1 MSDIRLRRR
10 HGIDKYRVG
19 EPLLQKYFILLIWV
33 VVHFYGAKSAAQ
45 TATETRLTNLQ
56 PPSLDRRQ
64 AETLLQISLFSNP
77 LLWPDW
83 SFPLERI
90 QHDESRD
97 GQALQAL
104 VQAGVLVR
112 EAFVSRKESAS
123 GGQVA
128 VAGWRYDIAQG
139 QEEWR
144 TDEGKWLIYGYG
156 QVQKI
161 RYVSEAYPVDQYWYL
176 EAGLEW
182 FVDKPAS
189 WLNLPQIRHLRLARR
204 ALQSFDKP
212 FSRSVFFQFDGQR
225 WGYWQAAVPAPAGSA
240 APVRS
245 PDNPVSKS

>member
-33 VVHFYGAKSAAQ
+33 VVHFYGANSAAQ
-45 TATETRLTNLQ
+45 TTTETRLTNLQ

-97 GQALQAL
+97 GQALEAL
-104 VQAGVLVR
+104 AQAGVLVR
-112 EAFVSRKESAS
+112 EVFVSRKESAS

-128 VAGWRYDIAQG
+128 AAGWRYDIAQG
-139 QEEWR
+139 QQEWR
-144 TDEGKWLIYGYG
+144 TEAGKWLIYGYG

-161 RYVSEAYPVDQYWYL
+161 RYVSEAYPVDQYWYR
-176 EAGLEW
+176 EAELEW
-182 FVDKPAS
+182 FVDKPAR
-189 WLNLPQIRHLRLARR
+189 WLNLPQIRNSRLARR
-204 ALQSFDKP
+204 SLQSFDKP

-240 APVRS
+240 AASSFP
-245 PDNPVSKS
+245 